1 MCSQHAEVYP
11 YFIYFVNFFINGKVS
26 KLPEFKRL
34 MTVNLLTFAPSDDK
48 NVPIYSCVEPLCE
61 QSCVCS
67 CTANFGATMVLSRE
81 LKSLATSESLKST
94 NAFFLKKKKKVLRST
109 LRAAKNTVRE
119 RNICF
124 KQSISCFILG
134 AKLDTVCVLGF

>member
-11 YFIYFVNFFINGKVS
+11 YFIYFVNFFIKGTVS
-26 KLPEFKRL
+26 KLPEFKRW

-48 NVPIYSCVEPLCE
+48 NVPVYSCVEPLCE

-67 CTANFGATMVLSRE
+67 CTASFGATMVLSRE

-94 NAFFLKKKKKVLRST
+94 NVFF
-109 LRAAKNTVRE
+109 
-119 RNICF
+119 F
-124 KQSISCFILG
+124 
-134 AKLDTVCVLGF
+134 